1 MSNKSNELDNFIN
14 YLESI
19 FIIKKNNQ
27 NDNLNFHVIPKIKV
41 LNFCDIEK
49 LKEFPGFSDVL
60 KIVELVKPTDLQ
72 LDNFKDIKGNLNI
85 VLASGDGSYDHNNIS
100 DYIKTPNVM
109 KYSTSARIHIYLP
122 WDHFHSEHFLN
133 FHWIL
138 DNHFQNN
145 ILMIWLDNSKDTPE
159 EFIKL
164 FENKVDYITT
174 DDIRVNFRPDTA
186 ASILKQNGLIK
197 VEEGDERY
205 VNNNDF
211 KKVDQLSIKCFY
223 WFMFSRGV
231 MSRDFEIYQK
241 K

>member
-19 FIIKKNNQ
+19 FIITKNNQ

-49 LKEFPGFSDVL
+49 LKEFPRFSDVL

-72 LDNFKDIKGNLNI
+72 LDDFKDIEGNLNI
-85 VLASGDGSYDHNNIS
+85 ALASGDGSYDHDNVS
-100 DYIKTPNVM
+100 DYNKNPNVM
-109 KYSTSARIHIYLP
+109 KYKRSARIHIYLP
-122 WDHFHSEHFLN
+122 YHDFDSEDFLN

-145 ILMIWLDNSKDTPE
+145 ILMIWLDISKDAPE

-174 DDIRVNFRPDTA
+174 DDINVNFRPDTA
-186 ASILKQNGLIK
+186 ASILKQNGFIK
-197 VEEGDERY
+197 VRKGDERY
-205 VNNNDF
+205 VNNDF
-211 KKVDQLSIKCFY
+211 KKVEELSINSFY
-223 WFMFSRGV
+223 AIMFRKGV
-231 MSRDFEIYQK
+231 GRTYDIYQK
-241 K
+241 I